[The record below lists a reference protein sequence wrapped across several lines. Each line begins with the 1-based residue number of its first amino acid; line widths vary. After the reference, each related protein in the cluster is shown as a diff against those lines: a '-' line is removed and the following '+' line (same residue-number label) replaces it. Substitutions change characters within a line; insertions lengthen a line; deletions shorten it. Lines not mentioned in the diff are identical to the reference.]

1 MMGVMKGGDFLPQG
15 KRFDWI
21 LETFG
26 ERHLT
31 PSRSAFSK
39 PSRSLS
45 RERHRERHRAHLT
58 VFCNERGAKLSSPE
72 C

>member
-1 MMGVMKGGDFLPQG
+1 MGVMKGGDFLPQG

-26 ERHLT
+26 ERHLA
-31 PSRSAFSK
+31 PSRLAFSK
-39 PSRSLS
+39 SSRSLS
-45 RERHRERHRAHLT
+45 RERHRAHLAI
-58 VFCNERGAKLSSPE
+58 FRNERGAKLSSPE